1 MQTSDKGTVA
11 VQMAKDKISSAT
23 QHGRD
28 AAKIAND
35 NKSNLD
41 KTLGANKID
50 TENL

>member
-1 MQTSDKGTVA
+1 
-11 VQMAKDKISSAT
+11 MAKDKISSAT

-35 NKSNLD
+35 NRSNLD
-41 KTLGANKID
+41 KILGANKID